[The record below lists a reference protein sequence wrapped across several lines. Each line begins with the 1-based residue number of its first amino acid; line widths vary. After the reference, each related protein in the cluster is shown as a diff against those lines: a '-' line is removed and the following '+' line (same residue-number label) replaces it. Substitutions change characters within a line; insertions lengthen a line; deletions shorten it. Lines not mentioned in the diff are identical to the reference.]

1 MALFNNYSEQE
12 EFNRNVDRDTLMSLN
27 EKELL
32 VEILLELQSI
42 NDQVRKIKVRQ
53 GFNRF

>member
-1 MALFNNYSEQE
+1 MAFINNHSE
-12 EFNRNVDRDTLMSLN
+12 EFDRNIKRDTLMSLS

-42 NDQVRKIKVRQ
+42 NDQVRKIKIRQ
-53 GFNRF
+53 GFNKL